1 MMFETSADGAG
12 RGNLEEGN
20 CGAPAQPILKL

>member
-12 RGNLEEGN
+12 KGNLEEV